1 MSEAMMP
8 MSTDVLYYRTL
19 LFELDEPVIMTADTF
34 DEVQT
39 YINLMNSAI

>member
-8 MSTDVLYYRTL
+8 MSTEALYYRTL

-34 DEVQT
+34 DEVYI
-39 YINLMNSAI
+39 YINLMDES